1 MILVVGEK
9 VYKIGTNVNIN
20 FAIMYRETNEVK
32 VVERLQ
38 KVIASSGYTSRRKA
52 EELIV
57 SGKVYVNG
65 KKVTELG
72 TKVNGDDDIV
82 INGIHL
88 KREDYVY
95 FLLNKPRGVISSAS
109 DEYGRKT
116 VVDLIDTAKRI
127 YPVGRLDYDTTGL
140 IILTNDG
147 EFANMLMHPKNK
159 VPKKYVAKLN
169 KALAISDLK
178 KLQDGIKVEGKL
190 CKPVKVKL
198 KKNDTEEDY
207 SLVEVT
213 LIEGRNHIVKKLF
226 KELGYLVDKLT
237 RVEYAFLSTDNLKSG
252 YYRALTLKEVKK
264 LYEYK
269 SNNPKI

>member
-1 MILVVGEK
+1 M
-9 VYKIGTNVNIN
+9 
-20 FAIMYRETNEVK
+20 
-32 VVERLQ
+32 ERLQ
-38 KVIASSGYTSRRKA
+38 KVIASSGYASRRKA
-52 EELIV
+52 EELIT
-57 SGKVYVNG
+57 SGKVFVNG
-65 KKVTELG
+65 EKVTLLG

-82 INGIHL
+82 INGVHL

-109 DEYGRKT
+109 DEFGRKT
-116 VVDLIDTAKRI
+116 VVDLIDTDKRI

-147 EFANMLMHPKNK
+147 DFANMLMHPKNK

-169 KALAISDLK
+169 KAMAIADLK
-178 KLQDGIKVEGKL
+178 KLQDGVMVDGKI

-198 KKNDTEEDY
+198 KKNDTEEDF

-237 RVEYAFLSTDNLKSG
+237 RVEYAFLNTDNLKSG
-252 YYRALTLKEVKK
+252 YYRTLTLKEVKK

-269 SNNPKI
+269 SSN

>member
-1 MILVVGEK
+1 M
-9 VYKIGTNVNIN
+9 
-20 FAIMYRETNEVK
+20 
-32 VVERLQ
+32 ERLQ
-38 KVIASSGYTSRRKA
+38 KVIASSGYASRRKA
-52 EELIV
+52 EELIT
-57 SGKVYVNG
+57 SGKVFVNG
-65 KKVTELG
+65 EKVTLLG

-82 INGIHL
+82 INGVHL

-109 DEYGRKT
+109 DEFGRKT
-116 VVDLIDTAKRI
+116 VVDLIDTDKRI

-147 EFANMLMHPKNK
+147 AFANMLMHPKNK

-169 KALAISDLK
+169 KAMAIADLK
-178 KLQDGIKVEGKL
+178 KLQDGIMVDGKI
-190 CKPVKVKL
+190 CKPVKVKI
-198 KKNDTEEDY
+198 KKNDTEEDF

-237 RVEYAFLSTDNLKSG
+237 RVEYAFLNVDNLKSG
-252 YYRALTLKEVKK
+252 YYRTLTLKEVKK

-269 SNNPKI
+269 SSN

>member
-1 MILVVGEK
+1 M
-9 VYKIGTNVNIN
+9 
-20 FAIMYRETNEVK
+20 
-32 VVERLQ
+32 ERLQ
-38 KVIASSGYTSRRKA
+38 KVISSSGYASRRKA
-52 EELIV
+52 EELIT
-57 SGKVYVNG
+57 SGKVFVNG
-65 KKVTELG
+65 EKVTLLG

-82 INGIHL
+82 INGVHL

-109 DEYGRKT
+109 DEFGRKT
-116 VVDLIDTAKRI
+116 VVDLIDTDKRI

-147 EFANMLMHPKNK
+147 DFANMLMHPKNK

-169 KALAISDLK
+169 KAMAIADLK
-178 KLQDGIKVEGKL
+178 KLQDGVMVDGKI

-198 KKNDTEEDY
+198 KKNDTEEDF

-237 RVEYAFLSTDNLKSG
+237 RVEYAFLNVDNLKSG
-252 YYRALTLKEVKK
+252 YYRTLTLKEVKK

-269 SNNPKI
+269 SSN

>member
-1 MILVVGEK
+1 M
-9 VYKIGTNVNIN
+9 
-20 FAIMYRETNEVK
+20 
-32 VVERLQ
+32 ERLQ
-38 KVIASSGYTSRRKA
+38 KVIASSGYASRRKA
-52 EELIV
+52 EELIT
-57 SGKVYVNG
+57 SGKVFVNG
-65 KKVTELG
+65 EKVTLLG

-82 INGIHL
+82 INGVHL

-95 FLLNKPRGVISSAS
+95 FLLNKPRGVISSDS
-109 DEYGRKT
+109 DEFGRKT
-116 VVDLIDTAKRI
+116 VVDLIDTDKRI

-147 EFANMLMHPKNK
+147 AFANMLMHPKNK

-169 KALAISDLK
+169 KAMAIADLK
-178 KLQDGIKVEGKL
+178 KLQDGVMVDGKI

-198 KKNDTEEDY
+198 KKNDTEEDF

-237 RVEYAFLSTDNLKSG
+237 RVEYAFLNVDNLKSG
-252 YYRALTLKEVKK
+252 YYRTLTLKEVKK

-269 SNNPKI
+269 SSN

>member
-1 MILVVGEK
+1 M
-9 VYKIGTNVNIN
+9 
-20 FAIMYRETNEVK
+20 
-32 VVERLQ
+32 ERLQ
-38 KVIASSGYTSRRKA
+38 KVIASSGYASRRKA
-52 EELIV
+52 EELIT
-57 SGKVYVNG
+57 SGKVFVNG
-65 KKVTELG
+65 EKVTLLG
-72 TKVNGDDDIV
+72 TKVSGEDDIV
-82 INGIHL
+82 INGVHL

-109 DEYGRKT
+109 DEFGRKT
-116 VVDLIDTAKRI
+116 VVDLIDTDKRI

-147 EFANMLMHPKNK
+147 DFANMLMHPKNK

-169 KALAISDLK
+169 KAMAIADLK
-178 KLQDGIKVEGKL
+178 KLQDGVMVDGKI

-198 KKNDTEEDY
+198 KKNDTEEDF

-237 RVEYAFLSTDNLKSG
+237 RVEYAFLNVDNLKSG
-252 YYRALTLKEVKK
+252 YYRTLTLKEVKK

-269 SNNPKI
+269 SSN

>member
-1 MILVVGEK
+1 M
-9 VYKIGTNVNIN
+9 
-20 FAIMYRETNEVK
+20 
-32 VVERLQ
+32 ERLQ
-38 KVIASSGYTSRRKA
+38 KVIASSGYASRRKA
-52 EELIV
+52 EELIT
-57 SGKVYVNG
+57 SGNVFVNG
-65 KKVTELG
+65 EKVTLLG

-82 INGIHL
+82 INGVHL

-109 DEYGRKT
+109 DEFGRKT
-116 VVDLIDTAKRI
+116 VVDLIDTDKRI

-147 EFANMLMHPKNK
+147 AFANMLMHPKNK

-169 KALAISDLK
+169 KAMAIADLK
-178 KLQDGIKVEGKL
+178 KLQDGIIVDGKI

-198 KKNDTEEDY
+198 KKNDTEEDF

-237 RVEYAFLSTDNLKSG
+237 RVEYAFLNVDNLKSG
-252 YYRALTLKEVKK
+252 YYRTLTLKEVKK

-269 SNNPKI
+269 SSN

>member
-1 MILVVGEK
+1 M
-9 VYKIGTNVNIN
+9 
-20 FAIMYRETNEVK
+20 
-32 VVERLQ
+32 ERLQ
-38 KVIASSGYTSRRKA
+38 KVIASSGYASRRKA
-52 EELIV
+52 EELIT
-57 SGKVYVNG
+57 SGKVFVNG
-65 KKVTELG
+65 EKVTLLG

-82 INGIHL
+82 INGVHL

-109 DEYGRKT
+109 DEFGRKT
-116 VVDLIDTAKRI
+116 VVDLIDTDKRI

-147 EFANMLMHPKNK
+147 DFANMLMHPKNK

-169 KALAISDLK
+169 KAMAIADLK
-178 KLQDGIKVEGKL
+178 KLQDGIMVDGKI
-190 CKPVKVKL
+190 CKPVKVKI
-198 KKNDTEEDY
+198 KKNDTEEDF

-237 RVEYAFLSTDNLKSG
+237 RVEYAFLNVDNLKSG
-252 YYRALTLKEVKK
+252 YYRTLTLKEVKK

-269 SNNPKI
+269 SSN